1 MINRRT
7 GISALSALMLAPS
20 LVRSQ
25 PKPVIK
31 IGVLGD
37 ESGPFTYLGGA
48 TTIACAR
55 QAIEEIAGS
64 RGLTVELVSGDHQN
78 KPDIGAAITRQWLD
92 EGVDALLDFG
102 NSAIALAVN
111 NLVRE
116 RDKVMLA
123 SSVGSATISGK
134 DCTPNMTH
142 WSFDTAMLSRS
153 MGIGMLEQGNAD
165 TWFVIRSDYVFGRL
179 LRDDTAAV
187 VQSKGGK
194 VIGDVAV
201 PIGTTDFASALLQAQ
216 SSGAKV
222 VALALAGQDLLNC
235 LKQAGEFG
243 LDKAGQRVVSL
254 IIFVQDVKALGL
266 AAAKGVIVTE
276 SFYWDLSDRTRAFTR
291 RVLPRTK
298 GIPPNMGQAGG
309 YSAVSHYLKAVADL
323 GAGEAK
329 KSGRAVVTRM
339 KQLPINDDV
348 LTNARIRLDGRVV
361 SDVYLFEVKSPQES
375 KSEWDLYKVRRKLS
389 PEEAWRPM
397 AEGGCPLVKT

>member
-7 GISALSALMLAPS
+7 GISALSALMLAPT
-20 LVRSQ
+20 LIRAQ

-37 ESGPFTYLGGA
+37 QSGPFTYLGGA
-48 TTIACAR
+48 TTIACAK
-55 QAIEEIAGS
+55 QAIDDIAGS
-64 RGLTVELVSGDHQN
+64 RGLTVELVSADHQN

-134 DCTPNMTH
+134 ECTPNMTH
-142 WSFDTAMLSRS
+142 WAFDTAMLSRA
-153 MGIGMLEQGNAD
+153 MGVGMLEQGNAG
-165 TWFVIRSDYVFGRL
+165 TWFVIRADYVFGRL

-194 VIGDVAV
+194 IIGDVAV
-201 PIGTTDFASALLQAQ
+201 PIGSTDYASALLQAQ

-235 LKQAGEFG
+235 LKQAKEFG
-243 LDKAGQRVVSL
+243 LVENGQRVVSL

-266 AAAKGVIVTE
+266 AAGKGLIVAE
-276 SFYWDLSDRTRAFTR
+276 SFYWDLNDRTRAFAR
-291 RVLPRTK
+291 RVQPHTK
-298 GIPPNMGQAGG
+298 GIPPNMGQAGA
-309 YSAVSHYLKAVADL
+309 YSAVTHYLKAVADL

-329 KSGRAVVTRM
+329 KSGRAVVARM
-339 KQLPINDDV
+339 KQLPISDDV
-348 LTNARIRLDGRVV
+348 LTNARIRADGRVV
-361 SDVYLFEVKSPQES
+361 SDVYLFEVKSPEES
-375 KSEWDLYKVRRKLS
+375 KSEWDLYKIRRKLG
-389 PEEAWRPM
+389 PDEAWRPM
-397 AEGGCPLVKT
+397 VEGGCPLVKT